1 MPDVNNSRVPAIDI
15 KHVHYF
21 LMLAKHGSISKAA
34 NALGLAQPSL
44 SEHIARLEARLNTKL
59 AIRGPRG
66 VTMTEAGQYL
76 AREGHILIGAA
87 RTLTD
92 DIRSIVNDLRGNV
105 SIGLP
110 PSLSHLLSIPL
121 TETVRLEMPDVS
133 LHISEGL
140 SGHLLEWLDQEK
152 IDLGFV
158 YTAPPSASFQAEQV
172 MEEEMFLVSASDD
185 IPVALDENGEYIIDA
200 LQLGSLPLVMPSPP
214 HTARLCIDQF
224 AKANG
229 VDLNIIVELDSLPR
243 ILEMVNRASA
253 YTILPHAAVAEMV
266 STGELTLVRIK
277 NPTFL
282 RTIYLIRKRM
292 RSISMVSLRTERIA
306 LQIMNEMLERY
317 RLNARMLMTC
327 DHSGDVA
334 A

>member
-1 MPDVNNSRVPAIDI
+1 MLDVNHAGMPEIDI

-66 VTMTEAGQYL
+66 ITMTEAGHYL
-76 AREGHILIGAA
+76 AREGSILVGAA

-92 DIRSIVNDLRGNV
+92 DIRGIVNDLRGNV

-121 TETVRLEMPDVS
+121 TETVRLEMPDVR

-140 SGHLLEWLDQEK
+140 SGHLMEWLEQEK

-158 YTAPPSASFQAEQV
+158 YTAPPSAGFQAEPV
-172 MEEEMFLVSASDD
+172 MEEEMFLVAASDD
-185 IPVALDENGEYIIDA
+185 IPVPADENGEYVIDA
-200 LQLGSLPLVMPSPP
+200 AQLGSLPLVMPSPP

-229 VDLNIIVELDSLPR
+229 VELNIVIELDSLPR

-266 STGELTLVRIK
+266 NARKLTLVRIK

-282 RTIYLIRKRM
+282 RTIYMIRTRA
-292 RSISMVSLRTERIA
+292 RSISMISLRTEKIV
-306 LQIMNEMLERY
+306 LQIMNEMLDRY
-317 RLNARMLMTC
+317 GLNARMLAT
-327 DHSGDVA
+327 GRENVA